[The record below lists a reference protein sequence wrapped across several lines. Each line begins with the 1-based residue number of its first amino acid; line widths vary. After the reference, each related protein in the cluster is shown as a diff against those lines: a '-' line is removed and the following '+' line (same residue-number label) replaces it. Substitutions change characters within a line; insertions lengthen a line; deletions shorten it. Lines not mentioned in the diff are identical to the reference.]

1 MAYRYNVFQTN
12 LEVNLTFKTT
22 VSNSNGKKMKRKLYD
37 SFNVGLP
44 VTLRK
49 ANGTIRRDIGH
60 DCFLKK
66 GWIKG
71 CVSKS
76 LDGTDSL

>member
-1 MAYRYNVFQTN
+1 MAYRYNVCQTN
-12 LEVNLTFKTT
+12 LEVNLNFKTT

-49 ANGTIRRDIGH
+49 VNGTIRRDIGH

-66 GWIKG
+66 GWIKD
-71 CVSKS
+71 VLAKA
-76 LDGTDSL
+76 